1 MRKRIDEGMRTGRM
15 RRLRDG
21 RGTAVSAL
29 VLTLVCAGSLCL
41 AAGGSVRDV
50 QAQETDAAGTEA
62 AQNVQAQETGTA
74 GTESAQNTQT
84 QETESTQNIAASIET
99 GGQFGDGKLRVMASF
114 YPMADFAARIGG
126 NLVEVKNMVPAGTE
140 PHDWEP
146 TAKDIRNME
155 DADVFIYNGAG
166 LEYWAEDVLRTLD
179 NRDIIVVE
187 ASQGVEF
194 LDAEEEATG
203 KKSSSETGSESSS
216 AKDAEKRTESDFH
229 ESTDTKNAEE
239 PTDSDPHGSA
249 AAKGT
254 HSHNHG
260 DADPHVWLDPQ
271 NAKIEMKNIKTAFS
285 KADPNNAAI
294 YEKNYQT
301 WAAECDALD
310 REFEEGLSD
319 LKSRSVITA
328 HEAFGYLCHA
338 YGLEQIAV
346 EGLTPDSEPD
356 PARMEEIL
364 KFARKNHIKT
374 IFFEELVSPKTA
386 RTIADELGA
395 ETKVLNPL
403 EGLTDQQIEDGEDY
417 FSIMRA
423 NLKTLEEALK

>member
-1 MRKRIDEGMRTGRM
+1 MVDVYRKQSRTDGSQNNKQLTFDGTRGNLYNTQVSCILCAAREKEYLGSRLEHIEEKLGMKKNGNVFWEKHIFQ
-15 RRLRDG
+15 G
-21 RGTAVSAL
+21 FAAEVSLMILAL
-29 VLTLVCAGSLCL
+29 VLAGSLCL
-41 AAGGSVRDV
+41 AVGVSASK
-50 QAQETDAAGTEA
+50 
-62 AQNVQAQETGTA
+62 VQAQETGAA
-74 GTESAQNTQT
+74 GMESVQNVQV
-84 QETESTQNIAASIET
+84 QETESTQTQNIAASIET

-126 NLVEVKNMVPAGTE
+126 DLVEVKNMVPAGTE

-155 DADVFIYNGAG
+155 DADVFIYNGAD
-166 LEYWAEDVLRTLD
+166 LEYWVEDVLRTLD
-179 NRDIIVVE
+179 NQDIIVTE
-187 ASQGVEF
+187 ASQGVES
-194 LDAEEEATG
+194 LDAEEEASG
-203 KKSSSETGSESSS
+203 KKSGGETGSGSSG
-216 AKDAEKRTESDFH
+216 AER
-229 ESTDTKNAEE
+229 AEE
-239 PTDSDPHGSA
+239 PIDSSLHGSA

-271 NAKIEMKNIKTAFS
+271 NAKTEMKNIKNAFT
-285 KADPNNAAI
+285 KADPDNAAV
-294 YEKNYQT
+294 YEQNYQT

-310 REFEEGLSD
+310 WEFEDGLSN

-356 PARMEEIL
+356 PARMQEIL

-374 IFFEELVSPKTA
+374 IFF
-386 RTIADELGA
+386 
-395 ETKVLNPL
+395 
-403 EGLTDQQIEDGEDY
+403 
-417 FSIMRA
+417 
-423 NLKTLEEALK
+423 

>member
-1 MRKRIDEGMRTGRM
+1 MKKKGNGFWEKHIFQGFAA
-15 RRLRDG
+15 
-21 RGTAVSAL
+21 AVSAVILAL
-29 VLTLVCAGSLCL
+29 VLVGSLCL
-41 AAGGSVRDV
+41 AVGVSACK
-50 QAQETDAAGTEA
+50 
-62 AQNVQAQETGTA
+62 VQAQETGTA

-84 QETESTQNIAASIET
+84 QEAESTQTQNIAASIET

-126 NLVEVKNMVPAGTE
+126 DLVEVKNMVPAGTE

-179 NRDIIVVE
+179 NQDIIVTE

-194 LDAEEEATG
+194 LDEEEEASG
-203 KKSSSETGSESSS
+203 KKAGSENDSKSSGAKGAKERTESDFQGS
-216 AKDAEKRTESDFH
+216 ADAKGAEKRTESDFH
-229 ESTDTKNAEE
+229 ESTDTKNTKES
-239 PTDSDPHGSA
+239 TDSSFYSSA
-249 AAKGT
+249 AAKST
-254 HSHNHG
+254 HNHNHG

-271 NAKIEMKNIKTAFS
+271 NAKIEMKNIKNAFT
-285 KADPNNAAI
+285 KADPDNAAV
-294 YEKNYQT
+294 YEQNYQT

-310 REFEEGLSD
+310 REFQDGLSD

-403 EGLTDQQIEDGEDY
+403 EGLTDQQIKDGEDY

-423 NLKTLEEALK
+423 NLQTLEEALK

>member
-1 MRKRIDEGMRTGRM
+1 MEKKGNVFWEKHFFQGFAA
-15 RRLRDG
+15 
-21 RGTAVSAL
+21 AVSGMILAL
-29 VLTLVCAGSLCL
+29 VLAGSLCL
-41 AAGGSVRDV
+41 AVGVSAS
-50 QAQETDAAGTEA
+50 
-62 AQNVQAQETGTA
+62 NVQAQETGTA

-84 QETESTQNIAASIET
+84 QNIAASIEN

-126 NLVEVKNMVPAGTE
+126 DLVEVKNMVPAGTE

-179 NRDIIVVE
+179 NQDIIVVE

-194 LDAEEEATG
+194 LDAEEEAAG
-203 KKSSSETGSESSS
+203 KKSGGETSSS
-216 AKDAEKRTESDFH
+216 GVKGAEKRTESDFH
-229 ESTDTKNAEE
+229 ESIDTKNVEE
-239 PTDSDPHGSA
+239 STNSSLHASLA
-249 AAKGT
+249 ANGT
-254 HSHNHG
+254 HSHTHG

-271 NAKIEMKNIKTAFS
+271 NAKIEMKNIKNAFT
-285 KADPNNAAI
+285 KADPNNAAV
-294 YEKNYQT
+294 YEQNYQT

-310 REFEEGLSD
+310 REFQDGLSD
-319 LKSRSVITA
+319 IKSRNVITA

-386 RTIADELGA
+386 RTIADELDA

-403 EGLTDQQIEDGEDY
+403 ESLTDQQIEGGEDY